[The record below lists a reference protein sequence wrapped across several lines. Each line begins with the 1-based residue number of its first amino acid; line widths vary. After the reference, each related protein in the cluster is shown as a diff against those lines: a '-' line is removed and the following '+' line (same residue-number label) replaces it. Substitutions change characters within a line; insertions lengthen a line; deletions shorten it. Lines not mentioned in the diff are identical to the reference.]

1 MENLIAAVVSLI
13 GQLIASGQE
22 AKAQELRQDV
32 ARQYRDLPL
41 PVLDKL
47 VAQKL
52 PPDAADRYNKAT
64 QATKAQSDVLGK
76 TMEIVNEKGETADDR
91 AAYLRMQNEA
101 GGIAN
106 SANSAVERGMA
117 NRGLAGSGMAFALKQ
132 QGAQSAAN
140 AANAAGVNEA
150 SAARGRYLDAL
161 GMAGQQSS
169 GMRGQDFAVMQ
180 AQDQI
185 NQFNARQQAGVDM
198 ANQQLPQQ
206 QFDNQMTKLTGI
218 ANAANQVASGYDRGA
233 QGTRQT
239 AGGVANSIVT
249 AGGYESSA
257 GATKKKKGE
266 GYSNESGG
274 QDWGDE

>member
-1 MENLIAAVVSLI
+1 MDSLIAAVVSMI

-22 AKAQELRQDV
+22 AKAQELRTEI
-32 ARQYRDLPL
+32 ARRYVDLPL

-52 PPDAADRYNKAT
+52 PPDAADRYTKAT
-64 QATKAQSDVLGK
+64 QATRAQGDVLDK
-76 TMEIVNEKGETADDR
+76 TMEMVNERGETAEDR
-91 AAYLRMQNEA
+91 AAYLRMQNQA

-106 SANSAVERGMA
+106 SANGAVERGMA

-132 QGAQSAAN
+132 QGAQSAVNRAN
-140 AANAAGVNEA
+140 STGIQAAAD
-150 SAARGRYLDAL
+150 ARGRYREAL
-161 GMAGQQSS
+161 GMASSMAS
-169 GMRGQDFAVMQ
+169 GMRSQEFAGLQ

-185 NQFNARQQAGVDM
+185 NEFNARQQADADRYNG
-198 ANQQLPQQ
+198 QLPQQ
-206 QFDNQMTKLTGI
+206 QFDNQMTKLAGVS
-218 ANAANQVASGYDRGA
+218 NATNQVANGYDRGA
-233 QGTRQT
+233 QNTRAT
-239 AGGVANSIVT
+239 AGGAANSIVT

-257 GATKKKKGE
+257 GSKKKKKGE